1 MAFSL
6 TCVAPLSL
14 IAHGVAPAVKPR
26 VATVEMNISPKQ
38 AFAASI
44 LAATVALAP
53 MQAAFASVLDTNTEI
68 LAGRSG
74 GRVGG
79 RAPMRAAPR
88 AAPRGGGGYGGGR
101 TSVYVAP
108 MPVRTL

>member
-6 TCVAPLSL
+6 ICVAPLSL

-74 GRVGG
+74 GRATWRRIAGAMHG
-79 RAPMRAAPR
+79 
-88 AAPRGGGGYGGGR
+88 
-101 TSVYVAP
+101 
-108 MPVRTL
+108 